1 VGISGAS
8 GVIYGIRLL
17 EVLRSYPDVETHLV
31 MTETARRIVTL
42 ETQWLPEQVEALA
55 TRVYPPADL
64 CAPIA
69 SGSFP
74 TDGMVVAPCSVK
86 SMSGIASSFAE
97 NILIRAADVTLKER
111 RTLVLLFRETPLH
124 AGHLRS
130 LTRLAE
136 IGAVIMP
143 PVPAFY
149 HRPETI
155 EDIVMQ
161 TIARVLDQ
169 FRIPHD
175 LSPRW
180 RGDGS
185 AGFVT

>member
-1 VGISGAS
+1 MGISGAS

-31 MTETARRIVTL
+31 MTETARTIVTL

-55 TRVYPPADL
+55 TRVHPPADL

-69 SGSFP
+69 SGSFL

-97 NILIRAADVTLKER
+97 NLLIRAADVTLKER
-111 RTLVLLFRETPLH
+111 RPLVLLFRETPLH

-130 LTRLAE
+130 LTHLAE
-136 IGAVIMP
+136 IGAVILP
-143 PVPAFY
+143 PVPSFY

-155 EDIVMQ
+155 EDILMH
-161 TIARVLDQ
+161 TIGRILDQ
-169 FRIPHD
+169 FKIPHK
-175 LSPRW
+175 LSTRW

-185 AGFVT
+185 DGFVT